1 MNEQDVLKVH
11 ESLSALRRKFHKL
24 EAQVFDLMENFYVSL
39 KWTQLDLD
47 KELGLQDALERMTE
61 DEQAEEL

>member
-11 ESLSALRRKFHKL
+11 GSLSTLRQQFHEL
-24 EAQVFDLMENFYVSL
+24 EDKIAELLANFYVSL

-47 KELGLQDALERMTE
+47 EELGLRDALELLTA
-61 DEQAEEL
+61 EQAEEL